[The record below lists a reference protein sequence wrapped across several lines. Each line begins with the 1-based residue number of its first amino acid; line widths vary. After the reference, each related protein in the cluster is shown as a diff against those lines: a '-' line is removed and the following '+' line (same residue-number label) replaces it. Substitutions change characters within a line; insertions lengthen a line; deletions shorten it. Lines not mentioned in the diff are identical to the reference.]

1 MIVSPTEVAMEYLLD
16 LWLMRTR
23 WYASYRDGNTTRNGP
38 THFPPT
44 MTKEEVIGAIKT
56 STPGIIISLKD

>member
-1 MIVSPTEVAMEYLLD
+1 MEYLLD